1 MFHLISIKE
10 VTKQTGIT
18 VRTMRYYDHI
28 GLLKPADKTE
38 GGHRLYGEKEIK
50 KLQEIQFLKTLGF
63 HLKDIK
69 EMLDDRK
76 LDWFNSLKT
85 QLDYILKEK
94 EKREEIEGI
103 LRGLLNEMLIEENIN
118 LTKVQ
123 RLIQLYQQNFN
134 KREAFLAEIFNK
146 EESELLD
153 YLPNINRGDPDT
165 LEWIALTAQLRKH
178 MPKGVSSP
186 EIQRI
191 IKRMHEKE
199 IETYGDNPE
208 FIKNYGT

>member
-1 MFHLISIKE
+1 
-10 VTKQTGIT
+10 
-18 VRTMRYYDHI
+18 
-28 GLLKPADKTE
+28 
-38 GGHRLYGEKEIK
+38 
-50 KLQEIQFLKTLGF
+50 
-63 HLKDIK
+63 
-69 EMLDDRK
+69 MLDDHK

-208 FIKNYGT
+208 FIKKLWDVRKSPQKSESAGFYPIDSETLDFFEEALELYLKSKEQLSN